1 MRPLGAASWWTPH
14 GSKRASARASA
25 VALAATLAL
34 ILAACGA
41 SPASPSGQASDAPS
55 TSTPGPSAR
64 VGEVIPAPGSD
75 SRIYGPHPGAI
86 VVAIDPG
93 HGGCLDWGVPNPY
106 DNTVA
111 RSEKTLVLDISLALR
126 ELLEAEGVTV
136 VMTRD
141 TDVALAGDLYPDL
154 GCHGDPFRDVNGD
167 GYAGFG
173 SLFPEGTRTRDEL
186 SAHIDLVN
194 LARADVLISVHVN
207 SLTDDGEVLEIAAT
221 QTFWTDETT
230 WGVPVSERLAQL
242 VQDRVVTA
250 MRGVAPYDRQDRGI
264 DAVNYYII
272 APPTETGD
280 PREPRRGILMPGV
293 LAEVASM
300 SLEAESDL
308 LTTQAAQRTIAVA
321 LVDAIEAWFAER
333 PIGVRFDLL
342 APGGAAGVAPA
353 IEPGDGPMFWAV
365 EVSDLDRVAIRLT
378 NTGTQ
383 AWPSGA
389 EIVAGW
395 ARSSDPYLA
404 RPPRLSPLD
413 VEVPALAPGESVDLE
428 LALPDPPAGDRSV
441 AWITLRID
449 DDIFSDLGSP
459 ALQIATGT

>member
-1 MRPLGAASWWTPH
+1 MRPLRGLGVTPLSAKP
-14 GSKRASARASA
+14 GST
-25 VALAATLAL
+25 VALAAVAAL
-34 ILAACGA
+34 IVAACG
-41 SPASPSGQASDAPS
+41 PNPTSPSGVASSALA
-55 TSTPGPSAR
+55 TGTPEPSAR

-75 SRIYGPHPGAI
+75 SRIYGPNPGAI

-111 RSEKTLVLDISLALR
+111 RSEKSLVLDISLALR

-221 QTFWTDETT
+221 QTFWTDETE
-230 WGVPVSERLAQL
+230 WGVPVSERLATL
-242 VQDRVVTA
+242 VQDQVVTA

-264 DAVNYYII
+264 EAVNYYIV
-272 APPTETGD
+272 APPTETGN

-293 LAEVASM
+293 LAEVGSM
-300 SLEAESDL
+300 SLEEEGDL
-308 LTTQAAQRTIAVA
+308 LTTEAAQRAIAEA
-321 LVDAIEAWFAER
+321 LVDALENWFVER
-333 PIGVRFDLL
+333 PLAVRFDL
-342 APGGAAGVAPA
+342 AEPGGTAGVAPPV
-353 IEPGDGPMFWAV
+353 EPGDGPMFWPV
-365 EVSDLDRVAIRLT
+365 VVDDPGRVGIRLT

-383 AWPSGA
+383 PWPSGT

-395 ARSSDPYLA
+395 ARSTEPYLA
-404 RPPRLSPLD
+404 RPPRLSALD
-413 VEVPALAPGESVDLE
+413 LEVPALAPGESVDFE
-428 LALPDPPAGDRSV
+428 LSLPDPPAGDRSV
-441 AWITLRID
+441 AWITLRVDNEIL
-449 DDIFSDLGSP
+449 SDLGSP

>member
-1 MRPLGAASWWTPH
+1 MRPLRGLGVTPH
-14 GSKRASARASA
+14 RSKPGPSVAFAA
-25 VALAATLAL
+25 ALAV

-41 SPASPSGQASDAPS
+41 SPPIPSELASAAPATGTPAPS
-55 TSTPGPSAR
+55 TR

-75 SRIYGPHPGAI
+75 SRIYGPNPEAI

-106 DNTVA
+106 DNAEA
-111 RSEKTLVLDISLALR
+111 RSEKELVLDISLALR

-136 VMTRD
+136 VMARD

-221 QTFWTDETT
+221 QTFWTDETA
-230 WGVPVSERLAQL
+230 WGVPVSERLATL
-242 VQDRVVTA
+242 VQDQVVTA

-293 LAEVASM
+293 LAEVGSM
-300 SLEAESDL
+300 SLEAEADL
-308 LTTQAAQRTIAVA
+308 LTTEPAQRAIAAA
-321 LVDAIEAWFAER
+321 LVDALEAWFADR
-333 PIGVRFDLL
+333 PLAARFDLL
-342 APGGAAGVAPA
+342 APGGAAGVSP
-353 IEPGDGPMFWAV
+353 EEKPGDGPMFWPV
-365 EVSDLDRVAIRLT
+365 EVSDPTRLTVRLT
-378 NTGTQ
+378 NTGTEP
-383 AWPSGA
+383 WPSGT

-395 ARSSDPYLA
+395 TRESEPYLA

-413 VEVPALAPGESVDLE
+413 VDVPALARGESVELE
-428 LALPDPPAGDRSV
+428 LSLPDPPAGDRSV
-441 AWITLRID
+441 AWITLRIGD
-449 DDIFSDLGSP
+449 QVLSDLGTP
-459 ALQIATGT
+459 ALQIATSTEVP

>member
-1 MRPLGAASWWTPH
+1 MRPLGGLGVTPPS
-14 GSKRASARASA
+14 SKPGTS
-25 VALAATLAL
+25 VALAASLAL

-41 SPASPSGQASDAPS
+41 SPASPSEQASAAPAIG
-55 TSTPGPSAR
+55 TPAPSAR

-75 SRIYGPHPGAI
+75 SRIYGPNPGAI

-106 DNTVA
+106 ANTVA

-141 TDVALAGDLYPDL
+141 TDVALAGDFYPDL

-173 SLFPEGTRTRDEL
+173 SLYPEGTRTRDEL

-221 QTFWTDETT
+221 QTFWTDETA
-230 WGVPVSERLAQL
+230 WGVRVSEQLATL
-242 VQDRVVTA
+242 VQDHVVTA
-250 MRGVAPYDRQDRGI
+250 MSRVAPYDRQDRGI

-293 LAEVASM
+293 LAEVGSM
-300 SLEAESDL
+300 SLEAEADL
-308 LTTQAAQRTIAVA
+308 LTTDPAQRAIAEA
-321 LVDAIEAWFAER
+321 LVDALGAWFAER
-333 PIGVRFDLL
+333 PLAARFDLL
-342 APGGAAGVAPA
+342 APGGPAGVAPA
-353 IEPGDGPMFWAV
+353 VEPGDGPMFWPV
-365 EVSDLDRVAIRLT
+365 EVSDLAGVAVRLT

-383 AWPSGA
+383 PWPGGA

-395 ARSSDPYLA
+395 DRESEPYLA
-404 RPPRLSPLD
+404 RPPRLSPLAI
-413 VEVPALAPGESVDLE
+413 EVPALAPGESVDLE
-428 LALPDPPAGDRSV
+428 LSLPDPPAGDRSV
-441 AWITLRID
+441 VWITLRMGD
-449 DDIFSDLGSP
+449 QLLSDLGTP
-459 ALQIATGT
+459 ALQIATRTQES